1 MSKRRGYAELENRM
15 QEVLVCYKEFRRDFD
30 GTSYR
35 YENHVV
41 YLESL
46 CRLNKLIS
54 DEAMKVLKKLG
65 GIRR

>member
-15 QEVLVCYKEFRRDFD
+15 QEVLVCYKEFRRGFD
-30 GTSYR
+30 GISYQ
-35 YENHVV
+35 YEKHVV

-54 DEAMKVLKKLG
+54 DEAMKVFKKLG
-65 GIRR
+65 GMKL

>member
-30 GTSYR
+30 GISYQ

-46 CRLNKLIS
+46 CRLNKLVS
-54 DEAMKVLKKLG
+54 DEAMKVFKKLG